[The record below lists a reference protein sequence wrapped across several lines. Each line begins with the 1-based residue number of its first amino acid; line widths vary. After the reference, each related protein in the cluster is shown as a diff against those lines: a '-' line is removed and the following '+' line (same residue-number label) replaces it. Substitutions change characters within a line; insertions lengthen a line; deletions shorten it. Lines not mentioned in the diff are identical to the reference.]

1 MGNAYV
7 TISTYCTSGRIFLCD
22 VFIEIDL
29 NCSIE
34 LGEVD
39 SNSSTMTS
47 EPLPKWSRGE
57 ILVDSTRT

>member
-7 TISTYCTSGRIFLCD
+7 TISTYCTSGCIFLCD

-34 LGEVD
+34 LGELD
-39 SNSSTMTS
+39 SNSSTMTL
-47 EPLPKWSRGE
+47 EL
-57 ILVDSTRT
+57 LVDSTRT